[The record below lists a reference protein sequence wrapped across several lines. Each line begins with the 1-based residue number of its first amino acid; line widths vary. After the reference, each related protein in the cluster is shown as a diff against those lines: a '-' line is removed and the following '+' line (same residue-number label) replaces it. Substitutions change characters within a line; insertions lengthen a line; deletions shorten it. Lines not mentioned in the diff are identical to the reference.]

1 MDRLLPYFK
10 SDPRQFL
17 KEEKIEENR
26 DNEPYLERE
35 TQEEINYEILS
46 EPEDE
51 GERESEQE
59 AAQTLTTRAKQKRK
73 KPKRFDDYIISGEY
87 D

>member
-10 SDPRQFL
+10 RDPRQFP
-17 KEEKIEENR
+17 EEEIPEENR

-35 TQEEINYEILS
+35 TQEEINYEIHS

-51 GERESEQE
+51 AGRESEQE
-59 AAQTLTTRAKQKRK
+59 AAQTLTTRAKRKRA
-73 KPKRFDDYIISGEY
+73 KPKRFDDYIINKE
-87 D
+87 DD